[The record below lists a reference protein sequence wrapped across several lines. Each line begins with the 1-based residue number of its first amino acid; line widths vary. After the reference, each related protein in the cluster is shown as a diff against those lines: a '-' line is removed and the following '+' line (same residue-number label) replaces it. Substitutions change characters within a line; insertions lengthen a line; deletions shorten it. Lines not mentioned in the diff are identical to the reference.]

1 MRGDK
6 VGTKN
11 FANLKLGV
19 LKAAKIGRN
28 WNLFLK
34 SGLWILGRPY
44 NTPGPDP
51 ETYNLPNIS
60 LEKNLY
66 PWVYGGSY

>member
-51 ETYNLPNIS
+51 ETYNLLNIS
-60 LEKNLY
+60 LEKKNYIL
-66 PWVYGGSY
+66 